1 MKDKIDFTNLKA
13 AIIDMDGVLW
23 RGNTPLPG
31 LARFFDF
38 LHHRAI
44 SFILATNNASKTVD
58 QYQAKLA
65 NFGVAIKPEN
75 VMTSSLATAA
85 YLEELLPGRGRVYVV
100 GQEGLRQAVRQAG
113 FTVVADHSQ
122 PVEAVVAGIDFELTY
137 DKLKSATL
145 LIRRGARFV
154 ATNSDL
160 TFPSEEGMY
169 PGAGSILAAI
179 EAATGVKPVSIG
191 KPEPLMFQIAMRKM
205 GSQPAETVMI
215 GDRLETDI
223 LGAQRVNI
231 NTIMVTT
238 GVDNEETISQKE
250 IYPDLVL
257 PGLEELVEI
266 WQSQRKD

>member
-1 MKDKIDFTNLKA
+1 MKNKIDFTNLKA

-23 RGNTPLPG
+23 RGDTPLPG
-31 LARFFDF
+31 LTRFFDF
-38 LHHRAI
+38 LHQRAI
-44 SFILATNNASKTVD
+44 PFILATNNASKTVE
-58 QYQAKLA
+58 QYQTKLA
-65 NFGVAIKPEN
+65 NFGIVIEPKN

-85 YLEELLPGRGRVYVV
+85 YLEEILPDRGQLYVV
-100 GQEGLRQAVRQAG
+100 GQEGLRQAMRQAG
-113 FTVVADHSQ
+113 FTVMADHSQ
-122 PVEAVVAGIDFELTY
+122 PVAAVVAGIDFELTY

-145 LIRRGARFV
+145 LIRRGARFI

-169 PGAGSILAAI
+169 PGAGAILAAI
-179 EAATGVKPVSIG
+179 EAATGVKPISIG

-215 GDRLETDI
+215 GDRLETDV

-238 GVDNEETISQKE
+238 GVDNEETISQKG
-250 IYPDLVL
+250 IHPDLVL
-257 PGLEELVEI
+257 PGLEELVDT
-266 WQSQRKD
+266 WQNQRKN